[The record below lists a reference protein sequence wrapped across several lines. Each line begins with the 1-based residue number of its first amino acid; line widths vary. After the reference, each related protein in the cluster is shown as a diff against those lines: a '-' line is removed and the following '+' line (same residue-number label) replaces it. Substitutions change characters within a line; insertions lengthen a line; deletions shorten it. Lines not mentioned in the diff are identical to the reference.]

1 MTAHS
6 DTLTLAG
13 EPARAIETLTEPNRT
28 VLLLLAGGLV
38 VEGWMSRN
46 FERALGRVTY
56 WTWDPAFCTVSQP
69 ILAPQIHALADRRS
83 GDLGALPDVS
93 PVVMAGCVEPVAW
106 APLPGA
112 SVAQC
117 QPRPPIQGEQRA

>member
-1 MTAHS
+1 MIAHAE
-6 DTLTLAG
+6 TLTQG
-13 EPARAIETLTEPNRT
+13 EMARAVIERTNPLWHMPMDTLTEPNRT
-28 VLLLLAGGLV
+28 VLFLLAGGTV
-38 VEGWMSRN
+38 VEGWMSRH

-56 WTWDPAFCTVSQP
+56 WTWDPAFCTVSQF
-69 ILAPQIHALADRRS
+69 LS
-83 GDLGALPDVS
+83 GVA

-117 QPRPPIQGEQRA
+117 QPRLPTRGEQRA